1 MTKNRERNR
10 EKKGQVVPRVT
21 RDLSPFEEMD
31 SLFDRL
37 FEGGFLRPFDW
48 RWPDL
53 AGLRRFE
60 ERLPRV
66 DVIDRDDEVVVRAEI
81 PGVHKDELDVSLSD
95 SHLTIKGETHEE
107 KEEKGEFYHS
117 EIRHGSFT
125 RTVRLPE
132 TVQDDKAKARFEDG
146 LLEITIPKAEKA
158 KRHSVE
164 ID

>member
-1 MTKNRERNR
+1 MTRSR
-10 EKKGQVVPRVT
+10 EKKGQVVPRMA
-21 RDLSPFEEMD
+21 RDLSPFDEMD

-48 RWPDL
+48 RWPEL
-53 AGLRRFE
+53 TGFHRLE

-66 DVIDRDDEVVVRAEI
+66 DMIDREEEVVVRMEI

-95 SHLTIKGETHEE
+95 EYLTIKGETHEE
-107 KEEKGEFYHS
+107 KEEKGEFFRS

-125 RTVRLPE
+125 RTVRLPDAVTGE
-132 TVQDDKAKARFEDG
+132 KAKARFEDG

-158 KRHSVE
+158 KRHSIE

>member
-1 MTKNRERNR
+1 MTKSS
-10 EKKGQVVPRVT
+10 EKKGLVVPHVT
-21 RDLSPFEEMD
+21 RDLSPFDEMD

-48 RWPDL
+48 RWPEL
-53 AGLRRFE
+53 TGLRRLE

-81 PGVHKDELDVSLSD
+81 PGVHKDELDVTLSD
-95 SHLTIKGETHEE
+95 EYLTIKGETREE
-107 KEEKGEFYHS
+107 KEEKGEFFRS

-125 RTVRLPE
+125 RTVRLPDA
-132 TVQDDKAKARFEDG
+132 VVGDKAKARFKDG

-158 KRHSVE
+158 MRHSIE

>member
-1 MTKNRERNR
+1 MTKSR
-10 EKKGQVVPRVT
+10 EKRGQVVPRVKP
-21 RDLSPFEEMD
+21 DLSPFNEMD

-48 RWPDL
+48 RWPEL
-53 AGLRRFE
+53 TGFHRLE

-66 DVIDRDDEVVVRAEI
+66 DMIDREEEVVVRAEI

-95 SHLTIKGETHEE
+95 EYLTIKSETHEE
-107 KEEKGEFYHS
+107 KDEKGEFFRS

-125 RTVRLPE
+125 RTVRLPDAVE
-132 TVQDDKAKARFEDG
+132 GEKAKARFEDG
-146 LLEITIPKAEKA
+146 LLEITIPKAERA
-158 KRHSVE
+158 KRHNIE